1 MEDGFRSR
9 RGHGRLALL
18 AALLA
23 FMIAPGAASAGTAVS
38 TAPDL
43 PSGARSGGPVT
54 VGEQGLP
61 GHVVINQSFTGADL
75 EATARLTLIRLSLN
89 CGPGPSPGNPDTEG
103 PAINTPETPCSN
115 PDLGVYGSLG
125 AAGSGSQNCAGI
137 SFAITPPNSQG
148 EVDLLPNFPVDL
160 RHGESC
166 VIDFSFGV
174 LRLPSLDTFPGTSGM
189 QTASLSGVR
198 SEILSDPGN
207 PAGIGLKAAAV
218 GSGGAILVQPVGL
231 AVVGGLTTS
240 SPGSPAA
247 PRPSAKLKLKGTC
260 VKNLLKASVSG
271 TGITKVIF
279 KLDGRVLSTVKKAPF
294 KLNTVVKLSAGPHR
308 LTATV
313 FFTSSSPVS
322 EVLTSNFAR
331 CRAPNFTG

>member
-1 MEDGFRSR
+1 M
-9 RGHGRLALL
+9 RGQGRLALL
-18 AALLA
+18 ASLLA
-23 FMIAPGAASAGTAVS
+23 FMIAPGVASAGTAVS

-61 GHVVINQSFTGADL
+61 GHVVVNQSFTGADL
-75 EATARLTLIRLSLN
+75 EATARLSLIRLSLN

-103 PAINTPETPCSN
+103 PAINTPETPCLN
-115 PDLGVYGSLG
+115 PDLGVYGSLS
-125 AAGSGSQNCAGI
+125 AVGSGSLNCSGI

-166 VIDFSFGV
+166 AIDFSFGV

-218 GSGGAILVQPVGL
+218 GSGGAILVQPV
-231 AVVGGLTTS
+231 AVSPPTTS
-240 SPGSPAA
+240 SPGGPAA

-260 VKNLLKASVSG
+260 VKNVLKASVSG
-271 TGITKVIF
+271 TGVTKVIF
-279 KLDGRVLSTVKKAPF
+279 KLDGRVLSTVTKAPF
-294 KLNTVVKLSAGPHR
+294 KLNRAVKLGAGPHQ

-322 EVLTSNFAR
+322 QVLTSNFAR